1 MVYPTDF
8 GKINLKKI
16 LGNKTGRK
24 ENKLIMKIN
33 MVSDTVSYLLSF
45 HANIYDPNDNL
56 IFGGYSIIPLL
67 AQAPELKNN
76 PVFHLILDL
85 CEKYQLSIINSGTKE
100 QEYCL
105 INGYLKDELT
115 TLSMDGHET
124 HKEYL
129 ASHNLL
135 TTTLDSGDSYTYG
148 HGLIDGIPIPK
159 DDLAKL
165 IQLFEISKSQSVT

>member
-1 MVYPTDF
+1 MTYLIDF
-8 GKINLKKI
+8 GKINLKKL

-24 ENKLIMKIN
+24 ENKLIMKIT
-33 MVSDTVSYLLSF
+33 MESDTVSYLLSF
-45 HANIYDPNDNL
+45 HANIYDVNYNL

-67 AQAPELKNN
+67 TRAPELKNN
-76 PVFHLILDL
+76 PVFQLILEL

-105 INGYLKDELT
+105 IDGYLKDELT
-115 TLSMDGHET
+115 TLSMDGHKS

-135 TTTLDSGDSYTYG
+135 TTTLDSGDFYTYG
-148 HGLIDGIPIPK
+148 YGLIDGVPIPK

-165 IQLFEISKSQSVT
+165 IQLLEISQSAT